1 MHPKAMLLLPAFLL
15 LCACDGGPNKWDA
28 TPHPLSK
35 PQDIKIYT
43 AKPEHYER
51 LGTVTHLGMLD
62 KDWQKRDPSP
72 VFDDL
77 LKEAASMGANG
88 LLLVDD
94 TTMADASVKVTY
106 KGTPYTLE
114 THGDTN
120 TVIAQAIFVTKE

>member
-1 MHPKAMLLLPAFLL
+1 MHTRNLLLIAPLL
-15 LCACDGGPNKWDA
+15 LLSACGSGPNKWDA

-43 AKPEHYER
+43 KTPDKYER
-51 LGTVTHLGMLD
+51 LGTVTHLGLLD
-62 KDWQKRDPSP
+62 KDWDKRDPAP

-94 TTMADASVKVTY
+94 TTMADKSVKVTY
-106 KGTPYTLE
+106 QGMPYTLE
-114 THGDTN
+114 TEGDTN